1 MLTKVFPLVL
11 NTVSTGQ
18 STPAGGIVLPPWLNL
33 GNIITSLI
41 VLLVGSGLVWLI
53 KLLVNLGPTATNNA
67 RLKDLL
73 DTQERTLKDAV
84 DKNTALTEQMD
95 TYTTERK
102 RTQEA
107 ITRLTL
113 QNDTQQRLIDAQQE
127 RMDMIEL
134 LYEQATGKQLPP
146 MKKVS

>member
-1 MLTKVFPLVL
+1 M
-11 NTVSTGQ
+11 
-18 STPAGGIVLPPWLNL
+18 LPPWLNL